1 MNKRILMKTKLS
13 VTGIAI
19 GFILIL
25 IGFFESNVLSSDA
38 QKFFSGSSE
47 QIAFWFLAVGT
58 IIISGGVL
66 SFARAV
72 TE

>member
-1 MNKRILMKTKLS
+1 MAILS

-19 GFILIL
+19 GIMLIL
-25 IGFFESNVLSSDA
+25 IGFFESNLLSSEA
-38 QKFFSGSSE
+38 QIRE
-47 QIAFWFLAVGT
+47 AAFWLFAAGT
-58 IIISGGVL
+58 VIISGGVL